1 MSKAMTGKG
10 ALLLLTALGGCGGP
24 MLKTGDAF
32 DRMRE
37 DVAREASARKSSDDA
52 ATKALM
58 PPLQVEAPKAAEQ
71 EQRFDL
77 AVVNAPANQVFMAL
91 VSGTRYNMLLPSDL
105 SGSITV
111 NLKDVTLKEALE
123 TLRDL
128 YGYEYKV
135 QGNRIM
141 VSPNTM
147 QTRIFQINYLASERR
162 GSSDLRVSSSS
173 MTNTGQNQ
181 GGGTSA
187 PATPAGGTPGTG
199 QQTAVAVD
207 TARVSMS
214 SDVNFWRDLT
224 AALTTIV
231 GHENGRQVIVNPMSG
246 VVLVK
251 AMPGEMHNV
260 EKYLKATQ
268 VVVERQVMLEAKII
282 EVSLSQEYQSGINWA
297 HFNSAGGHN
306 WSRNG
311 NTGQFSV
318 PGGTP
323 LSTIDANGHIF
334 PSTVTGT
341 AGVLS
346 AISNVSS
353 AGGVLGLAFQTASFA
368 ALINFLESQGSVTVL
383 SSPRIATINNQK
395 AVLKVGTDELF
406 ITNISTTTTTSTSG
420 TVSTPT
426 LTLQPY
432 FSGISLDVTP
442 QIDEDG
448 LIILHVHPAV
458 SVVKEKAKNIDL
470 GATLGTFKLPLA
482 SSTIN
487 ETDSVVRVKD
497 GNIVAIGGLMRDEQ
511 RGDGSGLPGV
521 GDIPVVGAFF
531 SDHSKYH
538 KKSEL
543 VILIK
548 PTVIQSSRNWQDDLE
563 QLQGRLKNYDPRL
576 IEPMQEQRPQQ

>member
-1 MSKAMTGKG
+1 MSKKMIGMG
-10 ALLLLTALGGCGGP
+10 ALLLTLTTLGGCGGP
-24 MLKTGDAF
+24 LLKTGDAY

-37 DVAREASARKSSDDA
+37 DVARDAAARRNTDEA
-52 ATKALM
+52 ATKGLM
-58 PPLQVEAPKAAEQ
+58 PPLQVEAPKAADA

-77 AVVNAPANQVFMAL
+77 AVVNAPASQVFMAL
-91 VSGTRYNMLLPSDL
+91 VSGTRYNMLLPPDL

-135 QGNRIM
+135 QGNRIL
-141 VSPNTM
+141 VSPNTL

-181 GGGTSA
+181 GGAAGTS
-187 PATPAGGTPGTG
+187 ATPAGGG
-199 QQTAVAVD
+199 QQTPVAVD
-207 TARVSMS
+207 TARVSMTT
-214 SDVNFWRDLT
+214 DAHFWRELT
-224 AALTTIV
+224 TALTTIV
-231 GHENGRQVIVNPMSG
+231 GNEGGRQVIVNPLSG

-260 EKYLKATQ
+260 ENYLKATQ
-268 VVVERQVMLEAKII
+268 VVVEREVMLEAKII
-282 EVSLSQEYQSGINWA
+282 EVSLSKEYQSGINWA
-297 HFNSAGGHN
+297 HFNSSGGHN

-311 NTGQFSV
+311 NTSRFVV

-323 LSTIDANGHIF
+323 LATVDSNGNPV
-334 PSTVTGT
+334 PSVLGGT
-341 AGVLS
+341 TGVLS
-346 AISNVSS
+346 SISNVSS
-353 AGGVLGLAFQTASFA
+353 AGGALGLAFQTASFA

-383 SSPRIATINNQK
+383 SSPRIATLNNQK

-406 ITNISTTTTTSTSG
+406 ITNISTTTTTSTAG

-442 QIDEDG
+442 QIDDEG

-458 SVVKEKAKNIDL
+458 SVVKEKVKDINL
-470 GATLGTFKLPLA
+470 GATLGDFKLPLA

-487 ETDSVVRVKD
+487 ETDSIVRVRD

-511 RGDGSGLPGV
+511 SSGGSGLPGV
-521 GDIPVVGAFF
+521 RDVPVAGAFF
-531 SDHSKYH
+531 GDRSNYH
-538 KKSEL
+538 NKSEL

-548 PTVIQSSRNWQDDLE
+548 PTVIKSDRNWQDGLD

-576 IEPMQEQRPQQ
+576 VEPMPDQRPQQ